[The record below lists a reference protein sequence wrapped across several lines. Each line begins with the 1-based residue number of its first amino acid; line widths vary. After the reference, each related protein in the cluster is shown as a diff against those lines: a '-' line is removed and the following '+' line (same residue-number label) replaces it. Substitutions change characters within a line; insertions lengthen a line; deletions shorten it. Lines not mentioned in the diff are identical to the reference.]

1 MDNDNAST
9 GAPARSPVVRPGAE
23 QWDVT
28 SQITGRAYRIYVSMP
43 EEGLPPPPEGYPVVY
58 VTDADYIFHTAA
70 DTQMMLSIGMQ
81 AKPAVIVGIGYG
93 TGVMAATVSR
103 FMDLTPTPPG
113 KTVGAS
119 IEGAPMFE
127 GATFGGA
134 DGFRRFLSE
143 ELKPQID
150 AFYNTD
156 KADSTLCG
164 HSLGG
169 LFALHVLFNHPEAY
183 KAYVIGS
190 PSIVWNDGEILKGEA
205 GLAEALANGKVMPR
219 VLLTA
224 GGLEESADNNP
235 TLPPGMTREELDEML
250 KTAGVIQNIKAL
262 AERLEAMSGSAGGEV
277 ETFVFD
283 GETHIS
289 VMAPLFSR
297 GLRFAL
303 KP

>member
-1 MDNDNAST
+1 MDNDIASV
-9 GAPARSPVVRPGAE
+9 AALVRSPVVRPGAE

-28 SQITGRAYRIYVSMP
+28 SRITGRAYRIYVSLP
-43 EEGLPPPPEGYPVVY
+43 AEGLPPPPGGYPVVY

-119 IEGAPMFE
+119 IEGAPMFD

-134 DGFRRFLSE
+134 EGFRRFLRE

-150 AFYNTD
+150 ALYDTNEDDT
-156 KADSTLCG
+156 TLCG

-169 LFALHVLFNHPEAY
+169 LFALHVLFHDPQAY
-183 KAYVIGS
+183 NAYVIGS
-190 PSIVWNDGEILKGEA
+190 PSIVWNDGEILMGEA
-205 GLAEALANGKVMPR
+205 NLAASIANGNAMPR

-235 TLPPGMTREELDEML
+235 TLPAGMSREELDEML
-250 KTAGVIQNIKAL
+250 KTAGVIQNIEAL
-262 AERLEAMSGSAGGEV
+262 AERLEAMAGSAGCEI
-277 ETFVFD
+277 ETFVFA

-289 VMAPLFSR
+289 VMAPMFSR

-303 KP
+303 KL

>member
-1 MDNDNAST
+1 MNNDNASMA
-9 GAPARSPVVRPGAE
+9 APARSPVVRPGAE

-28 SQITGRAYRIYVSMP
+28 SRITGRPYRIYVSMP
-43 EEGLPPPPEGYPVVY
+43 EEGLPPPSGGYPVVY

-70 DTQMMLSIGMQ
+70 DTQLMLSIGMQ
-81 AKPAVIVGIGYG
+81 AKPAIIVGIGYG

-103 FMDLTPTPPG
+103 FTDLTPTPPG
-113 KTVGAS
+113 ETVAAS

-134 DGFRRFLSE
+134 EGFYRFLSE

-150 AFYNTD
+150 ADYSTD
-156 KADSTLCG
+156 KSDSTLCG

-183 KAYVIGS
+183 SAYVIGS
-190 PSIVWNDGEILKGEA
+190 PSIFWNDGEILKDEA
-205 GLAEALANGKVMPR
+205 KLAASLADGNAMPR

-224 GGLEESADNNP
+224 GGLEEVADNNP
-235 TLPPGMTREELDEML
+235 TLPPGMTREQLEEML
-250 KTAGVIQNIKAL
+250 KTASVIKNVKAL
-262 AERLEAMSGSAGGEV
+262 AERLEAMNGPAGCEV
-277 ETFVFD
+277 ETFIFD

-289 VMAPLFSR
+289 VMMPLFSR

>member
-1 MDNDNAST
+1 MDNDNASMV
-9 GAPARSPVVRPGAE
+9 APARSPVVRLGAE

-28 SQITGRAYRIYVSMP
+28 STITGRAYRIYVSLP
-43 EEGLPPPPEGYPVVY
+43 EEGLPPPPGGYPVVY

-103 FMDLTPTPPG
+103 FTDLTPTPPG
-113 KTVGAS
+113 KTVAAS

-156 KADSTLCG
+156 KDDSTLCG

-205 GLAEALANGKVMPR
+205 RLAASLANGNVMPR

-235 TLPPGMTREELDEML
+235 TLPPGMTREDLDEML

-262 AERLEAMSGSAGGEV
+262 AERLKAMNGSADCEV

-303 KP
+303 KL

>member
-9 GAPARSPVVRPGAE
+9 AAPGRAPVVRPGTE

-28 SQITGRAYRIYVSMP
+28 STTTGRTYRIFVSMP
-43 EEGLPPPPEGYPVVY
+43 EDILPPPPGGYPVVY

-81 AKPAVIVGIGYG
+81 AKPAIIVGIGYG
-93 TGVMAATVSR
+93 TGVMAATVAR
-103 FMDLTPTPPG
+103 FTDLTPTPPG
-113 KTVGAS
+113 ETVAAS
-119 IEGAPMFE
+119 IEAAPMFE
-127 GATFGGA
+127 GASFGGA
-134 DGFRRFLSE
+134 EGFYRFLSE

-150 AFYNTD
+150 AIYSTD
-156 KADSTLCG
+156 KSDSTLCG

-183 KAYVIGS
+183 SAYVIGS

-205 GLAEALANGKVMPR
+205 KLAASLASGNVMPR

-224 GGLEESADNNP
+224 GGLEETADNNP
-235 TLPPGMTREELDEML
+235 TLPPGMTREQLEEML
-250 KTAGVIQNIKAL
+250 RTAGVIRNIEAL
-262 AERLEAMSGSAGGEV
+262 AERLRTMNGPAGCEV